1 MSIRYAVLGLLR
13 EEPRH
18 GYAVR
23 AVFEETFGEFWEL
36 NYGQVYQV
44 LTALE
49 RDGLITGSKQRVGN
63 RPERTV
69 YTISSKGSDAL
80 RKWLRGATPH
90 RRPYRDDFFVRLLF
104 LQRSGDMDALRT
116 AIDREIAASQ
126 EHLASLV
133 DRRTEQS
140 TSTDEVARLFTKA
153 AVLHAQADFEALSLC
168 RTVFDTTRHSGVPSE
183 RTGNRSPGA
192 ARIRA
197 SR

>member
-69 YTISSKGSDAL
+69 YTISSKGSDVL

-90 RRPYRDDFFVRLLF
+90 LRPYRDDFFVRLLF
-104 LQRSGDMDALRT
+104 LQRSGDLDTLRT
-116 AIDREIAASQ
+116 AIDRQIAASQ
-126 EHLASLV
+126 EHLASLI
-133 DRRTEQS
+133 DRQTEQS
-140 TSTDEVARLFTKA
+140 TNTDEVARLFTKA
-153 AVLHAQADFEALSLC
+153 AVLHAQADFEALTLC
-168 RTVFDTTRHSGVPSE
+168 RTIFDSKSHSAASSGQMGS
-183 RTGNRSPGA
+183 RSPGA
-192 ARIRA
+192 ARARA